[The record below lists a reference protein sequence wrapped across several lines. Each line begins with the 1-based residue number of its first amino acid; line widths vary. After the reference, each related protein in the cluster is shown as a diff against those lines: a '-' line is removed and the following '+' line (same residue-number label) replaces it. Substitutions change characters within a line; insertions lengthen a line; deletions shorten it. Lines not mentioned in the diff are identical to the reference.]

1 VGEEGG
7 FIAVLA
13 FASAC
18 FRDRLPSLAVVAAKL
33 KGAERLDFDAAPEK
47 VPAEW
52 AALREEA
59 RPLLREIGIRRA
71 DLAPVRFT
79 GGAGAAGA

>member
-1 VGEEGG
+1 M
-7 FIAVLA
+7 AA
-13 FASAC
+13 
-18 FRDRLPSLAVVAAKL
+18 VAAKL
-33 KGAERLDFDAAPEK
+33 KDAERLDFDAAPQD

-71 DLAPVRFT
+71 DLAPLRFA
-79 GGAGAAGA
+79 GSAGAA